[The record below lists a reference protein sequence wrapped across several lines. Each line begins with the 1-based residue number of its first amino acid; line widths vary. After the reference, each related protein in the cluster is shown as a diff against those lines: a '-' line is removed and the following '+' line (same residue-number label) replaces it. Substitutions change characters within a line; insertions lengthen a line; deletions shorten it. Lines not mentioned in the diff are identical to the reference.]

1 MLYAFFGT
9 DTVGVR
15 QKAHE
20 HVHRYEEKGI
30 AVVRITPENFGE
42 GALKD
47 AAGSTSLFGG
57 EQVYVLDTPSE
68 DPVMFEGVFENLDL
82 CAESENIF
90 ILVEEKLLAPQ
101 KKKLQKY
108 ARECVE
114 ITATAKKEFNPFA
127 LSDAL
132 LRRDKKSLWL
142 LLQEAKANGVALEQ
156 TTGLLFAQLRALRL
170 SARASSAA
178 EAGMK
183 PFVWGKA
190 KNGLSKFKEGEVD
203 ELSRKLVE
211 VYHDGHL
218 GKQDMELALERWVL
232 EV

>member
-47 AAGSTSLFGG
+47 AAG
-57 EQVYVLDTPSE
+57 